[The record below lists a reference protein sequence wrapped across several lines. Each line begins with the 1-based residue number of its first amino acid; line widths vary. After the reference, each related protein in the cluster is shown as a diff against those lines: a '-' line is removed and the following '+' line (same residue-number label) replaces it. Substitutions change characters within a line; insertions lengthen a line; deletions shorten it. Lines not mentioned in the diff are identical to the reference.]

1 MEVNF
6 YCIKN
11 QNYKCTHSSSPQNYC
26 KGYILQILSHMNK
39 MMYVQWYSYQH
50 CLYQM
55 CLTYNGLIHN
65 FLTLQQW
72 KIIHFQWKQ
81 YFKFWSFARL
91 DISWCWT
98 VAVWQSSQSHRHT
111 ITRVNNQCSYNHSVP
126 YNYCF
131 SFSIHYSIST
141 WDMQC
146 FIIK

>member
-11 QNYKCTHSSSPQNYC
+11 QNYKCTHSLPPNYC
-26 KGYILQILSHMNK
+26 KGYILPDTLTHDEQNDVCS
-39 MMYVQWYSYQH
+39 VYSYQH

-65 FLTLQQW
+65 FFDFYNSGKLYT
-72 KIIHFQWKQ
+72 FSGSN

-91 DISWCWT
+91 DHLLMLDSCSVTKLPVTGTW
-98 VAVWQSSQSHRHT
+98 S
-111 ITRVNNQCSYNHSVP
+111 TRVNNQCSYNHSVP

-131 SFSIHYSIST
+131 HFQYTI
-141 WDMQC
+141 Q
-146 FIIK
+146 